1 MDTVRA
7 MGDELRLV
15 STDFDG
21 TIHEEHAEVPIPLVF
36 QERIA
41 ALQARGVR
49 WVINTGREMQSLMET
64 LGRSG
69 ATIRPDYLVL
79 VEREI
84 FVNDRG
90 HYVPVEPWNTR
101 CHQDHA
107 RLFASMAESVPDL
120 LEGLQS
126 RHDAMFYDDPWSP
139 LCAIA
144 RSIEQMDRIE
154 AELLEFAASVN
165 DLAVVRND
173 VYVRLSHAAYSKGTA
188 LAELQRILGISPDHT
203 LAAGDHFNDL
213 PMLLPRHARHLVVPA
228 NGMPSVKEQVA
239 RHGGILSAERAGH
252 AVAAALVPWL

>member
-1 MDTVRA
+1 MS
-7 MGDELRLV
+7 DELRLV

-21 TIHEEHAEVPIPLVF
+21 TIHEENAPVPIPGVF
-36 QERIA
+36 EERIA
-41 ALQARGVR
+41 ALQGRGVR

-69 ATIRPDYLVL
+69 ARVRPDYLVL

-84 FVNDRG
+84 FINDRG

-101 CHQDHA
+101 CHEDHA
-107 RLFASMAESVPDL
+107 RLFASMAELLPDL

-144 RSIEQMDRIE
+144 RSVEQMDRIE
-154 AELLEFAASVN
+154 SELVAFAGSVPG
-165 DLAVVRND
+165 LSVVRND

-188 LAELQRILGISPDHT
+188 LAELQRILGIAPDHT

-213 PMLLPRHARHLVVPA
+213 PMLLPRYARHLVVPA
-228 NGMPSVKEQVA
+228 NGMPSVKAQA
-239 RHGGILSAERAGH
+239 LRHGGVVSGERAGL
-252 AVAAALVPWL
+252 AVAEALLRWL

>member
-1 MDTVRA
+1 

-41 ALQARGVR
+41 TLQARGVR

-69 ATIRPDYLVL
+69 ATVRPDYLVL

-90 HYVPVEPWNTR
+90 HYVPVEPWNTH

-154 AELLEFAASVN
+154 AELLEFAAS
-165 DLAVVRND
+165 
-173 VYVRLSHAAYSKGTA
+173 
-188 LAELQRILGISPDHT
+188 I
-203 LAAGDHFNDL
+203 NDL
-213 PMLLPRHARHLVVPA
+213 PMLLPRHARHLVVPT
-228 NGMPSVKEQVA
+228 NGMLSVKEQVA
-239 RHGGILSAERAGH
+239 RHGGILSTERAGH